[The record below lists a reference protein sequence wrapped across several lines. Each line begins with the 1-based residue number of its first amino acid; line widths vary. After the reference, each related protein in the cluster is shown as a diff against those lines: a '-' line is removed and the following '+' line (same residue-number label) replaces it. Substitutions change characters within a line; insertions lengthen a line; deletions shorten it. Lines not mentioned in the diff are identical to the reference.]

1 LTPPDDR
8 RDGDAVAKPKPKRVQ
23 GAGSVDKLP
32 SGRHRVRFTLKGKS
46 ISRVVDT
53 EEEAEALRRE
63 LVRERAA
70 QEREASLETEPEV
83 ETLATW
89 GARWLQ
95 RREATGAVR
104 WSKDDWR
111 RWKKHVEG
119 SPLAAMPLADVR
131 PRDVRAW
138 LNEMM
143 AKRKEGGALL
153 SRQTITHA
161 YNLVRKALGDAAA
174 DEVIPSNP
182 AAEVKVPKRAEKRDA
197 DPWTFLTAD
206 EIRKVETSEAIPE
219 HLRLLFVVLI
229 HTGLRAGEA
238 WAARWSAV
246 ELDASPPCVVVRASH
261 GSAPKNNRV
270 QRVPLLPKAREA
282 FTRLRELAGDP
293 SPDDLV
299 FPAPEGGQRHR
310 NDDAGWSSRKRRGVF
325 TVGWREKA
333 GITRR
338 ARLHDCRHTFATG
351 LVTGAFLEGKPL
363 PLAEVRVLMR
373 HGSIAMTERYA
384 HLAPDHINARIAGPT
399 TPAVAPRTVAVP
411 YDAPPS
417 SPDADDLPSAESSPS
432 GVTPVTTPPP
442 VGNVTAGQGP
452 CETTVISARPEGLEP
467 PTRGLEGR
475 VKTAVLQ
482 GVFASHDRPVTDSP
496 AGALS
501 DVALDL
507 LRAVDDGR
515 PAGPIARGLAL
526 EVLRRSAPDSA
537 PWLRAV
543 DVLEAGALRV
553 RVAVDLAGLLLD
565 AAEQAVD
572 QDRGEVA

>member
-1 LTPPDDR
+1 MTPPDDR
-8 RDGDAVAKPKPKRVQ
+8 REGDAVAKPKPKRVQ

-32 SGRHRVRFTLKGKS
+32 SGRSRVRFTLKGKS

-70 QEREASLETEPEV
+70 QEREATQETEPEV

-89 GARWLQ
+89 GARWMQ

-104 WSKDDWR
+104 WSKDDRR
-111 RWKKHVEG
+111 RWAKHVEG
-119 SPLAAMPLADVR
+119 SPLASTPLAELR
-131 PRDVRAW
+131 PRDLRAW
-138 LNEMM
+138 LDAMM
-143 AKRKEGGALL
+143 AKRKAGGAPL

-174 DEVIPSNP
+174 DELISSNP
-182 AAEVKVPKRAEKRDA
+182 AAEVRVPKRAERRDA

-238 WAARWSAV
+238 WALRWGAV
-246 ELDASPPCVVVRASH
+246 ELEASPPCCCVRASH

-282 FTRLRELAGDP
+282 FSRLRELAGDP

-333 GITRR
+333 GIARR
-338 ARLHDCRHTFATG
+338 VRLHDCRHSFATG
-351 LVTGAFLEGKPL
+351 LVTGAFLDGKPL

-399 TPAVAPRTVAVP
+399 PPAAAPRTVPVP
-411 YDAPPS
+411 YDAPPP
-417 SPDADDLPSAESSPS
+417 SPDADDLPTTGSGPS
-432 GVTPVTTPPP
+432 GVTTAVTTPPP
-442 VGNVTAGQGP
+442 AGNVTTGP
-452 CETTVISARPEGLEP
+452 TRRETPIFQARPGGLEP

-475 VKTAVLQ
+475 VKTTVFQ
-482 GVFASHDRPVTDSP
+482 GVFAHHDRPVTDSP
-496 AGALS
+496 GLDALA
-501 DVALDL
+501 VEFLH
-507 LRAVDDGR
+507 AVDEGR
-515 PAGPIARGLAL
+515 PAGPLARGLAM
-526 EVLRRSAPDSA
+526 EVLRRSAPDSTL
-537 PWLRAV
+537 WLRAV
-543 DVLEAGALRV
+543 DALEAGALRV
-553 RVAVDLAGLLLD
+553 RVAVELAGLVLD
-565 AAEQAVD
+565 AVERAVD
-572 QDRGEVA
+572 REREEVG

>member
-1 LTPPDDR
+1 M
-8 RDGDAVAKPKPKRVQ
+8 AKPKPKRVQ

-53 EEEAEALRRE
+53 EEEAEALRRA
-63 LVRERAA
+63 LVQERAA
-70 QEREASLETEPEV
+70 QRREAAAKQEPEV

-89 GARWLQ
+89 GARWLT
-95 RREATGAVR
+95 RRETTGAVR
-104 WSKDDWR
+104 WSKDDRR
-111 RWKKHVEG
+111 RWSKHVEG

-219 HLRLLFVVLI
+219 HLRLLFSLALR
-229 HTGLRAGEA
+229 TGLRAGEA
-238 WAARWSAV
+238 WALRWGAV

-261 GSAPKNNRV
+261 ESAPKNNRV

-282 FTRLRELAGDP
+282 FARLRELAGDP

-325 TVGWREKA
+325 TVGWRELA
-333 GITRR
+333 GIARR
-338 ARLHDCRHTFATG
+338 VRFHDLRHTFATG
-351 LVTGAFLEGKPL
+351 LVTGEFLDGKPL

-399 TPAVAPRTVAVP
+399 PPAVAPRTVAVP
-411 YDAPPS
+411 YDTPPS
-417 SPDADDLPSAESSPS
+417 SPDADDLPSAGSGPS
-432 GVTPVTTPPP
+432 GVTTGVTTPPP
-442 VGNVTAGQGP
+442 TGSVTAGP
-452 CETTVISARPEGLEP
+452 ARRETPIFQARPEGLEP

-482 GVFASHDRPVTDSP
+482 EVFAPHDRPVTDSP
-496 AGALS
+496 PDLA
-501 DVALDL
+501 DVALGL
-507 LRAVDDGR
+507 LRAVDEGR
-515 PAGPIARGLAL
+515 PAGPMARGLAL
-526 EVLRRSAPDSA
+526 EVLRRSTPDSA

-543 DVLEAGALRV
+543 DVLESGALRV